1 MQYIEIFPSRAV
13 ADATTIVLL
22 RVTQA
27 HAARWRKFRPKD
39 GDSLQKMK
47 EGAERMALER
57 WPGGIQYRFALPME
71 DCGHAPADLP

>member
-27 HAARWRKFRPKD
+27 SAVQWRKFRPGD

-47 EGAERMALER
+47 EDAERMALER
-57 WPGGIQYRFALPME
+57 WPGGIQYRLALPME
-71 DCGHAPADLP
+71 DCGHAPADL